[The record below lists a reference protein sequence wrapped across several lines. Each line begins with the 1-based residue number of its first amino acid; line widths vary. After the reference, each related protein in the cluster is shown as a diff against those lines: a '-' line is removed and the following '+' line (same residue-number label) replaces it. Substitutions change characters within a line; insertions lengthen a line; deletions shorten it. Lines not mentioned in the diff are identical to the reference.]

1 LVFGFI
7 AGVIPHLLFYRGMQ
21 KIHASTAGIM
31 LLLEPVG
38 ATLLAAILF
47 SQPIGLNILSGGGL
61 ILLSNYL
68 IISKPE

>member
-1 LVFGFI
+1 
-7 AGVIPHLLFYRGMQ
+7 
-21 KIHASTAGIM
+21 M
-31 LLLEPVG
+31 LLLEPVS